1 MRVKKGLAIVL
12 AAAIAAAAAGCG
24 GNQSG
29 SGTDAAPAAN
39 SAAGEAGAAS
49 EKKAAEGPV
58 EKIVVGLTASSFDV
72 SPFGTNSIPRQWL
85 AQNLYGALYCM
96 PYYGASLDE
105 MEPWLAKK
113 IEKVDDLT
121 YSVELYDYIHD
132 SKGNA
137 ITSEDVVFSY
147 EHLFTDAQETRIG
160 TYLDNIEIIDDYHM
174 LFHLKKYGP
183 GVMEFLAGNYT
194 LTICD
199 KDWFEGASAEER
211 MNDPAVTGAYRISS
225 YTPGTELVLEAVE
238 DYWQEESLRNSADR
252 QNVKVIDYRVITEN
266 SMRSIALENHEID
279 ATVVDASELK
289 RFYDNGSA
297 LPGWNVNITKG
308 AFCNTIFVNMD
319 SGKSP
324 LADDLNLRQA
334 ALYAIDSESVMYGGD
349 YDETT
354 AEVCYSLGTSAM
366 AGYQESWK
374 DEGYWNYDPEKAK
387 ACYEASGHAPGDVTI
402 RLLSRTS
409 IADGMHSVLVA
420 NLEAAGF
427 KVELLSYDQALFNT
441 YKNDS
446 TQWDLIF
453 DNKGATGPIVSCW
466 DNNFNPA
473 GYSNGSVCFTHD
485 DKLTELL
492 TAATTTGETEAVQ
505 TFHDY
510 LQEIACVKGL
520 FTTYNLM
527 IAQDGIL
534 EQAVNGN
541 MMPRVNAYV
550 FAEDYSSVSK

>member
-1 MRVKKGLAIVL
+1 MKKRKGLAILL
-12 AAAIAAAAAGCG
+12 AAVMAASMAGCG
-24 GNQSG
+24 GGDSSAGSTNAPGSQANMDN
-29 SGTDAAPAAN
+29 SGTVSNVPAT
-39 SAAGEAGAAS
+39 GQVD
-49 EKKAAEGPV
+49 K
-58 EKIVVGLTASSFDV
+58 VVMGLTASSFDV

-85 AQNLYGALYCM
+85 AQNMYGSLYCM
-96 PYYGASLDE
+96 PYYGATLEE
-105 MEPWLAKK
+105 MEPWLAKN
-113 IEKVDDLT
+113 IEKVDDTT

-137 ITSEDVVFSY
+137 ITSEDIVFSY

-160 TYLDNIEIIDDYHM
+160 TYLDRIEIVDDYNM
-174 LFHLKKYGP
+174 LFYLKKYGP

-199 KDWFEGASAEER
+199 KDWFENASAEEK
-211 MNDPAVTGAYRISS
+211 MNDPAVTGAYKISS
-225 YTPGTELVLEAVE
+225 YTPGAELILEAVE
-238 DYWQEESLRNSADR
+238 DYWQEDENLRCSADV
-252 QNVKVIDYRVITEN
+252 QNVKTIQYKVITED

-279 ATVVDASELK
+279 ATVIDANELK
-289 RFYDNGSA
+289 RFYDGSA
-297 LPGWNVNITKG
+297 LQGWNVNITG
-308 AFCNTIFVNMD
+308 GVFCNTIFLNMD
-319 SGKSP
+319 SGKSL
-324 LADDLNLRQA
+324 LADDLNLRKA
-334 ALYAIDSESVMYGGD
+334 VLYALDSESIMYGGD
-349 YDETT
+349 YDEST
-354 AEVCYSLGTSAM
+354 AEVCYSFGTSAM
-366 AGYQESWK
+366 HGY
-374 DEGYWNYDPEKAK
+374 DENWGNCDYWTYNPEKAK
-387 ACYEASGHAPGDVTI
+387 EYYKESGHKEGEVSI

-409 IADGMHSVLVA
+409 IADGIHSVIVA

-446 TQWDLIF
+446 TQWDLIL

-473 GYSNGSVCFTHD
+473 GYTNGSVCFTHD
-485 DKLTELL
+485 DKLVELL
-492 TAATTTGETEAVQ
+492 GKATTAGNAEDIQA
-505 TFHDY
+505 FHEY

-527 IAQDGIL
+527 VAQDGIL

-550 FAEDYSSVSK
+550 FAEDYTSVGR